1 MEAPPLER
9 KLVAILAA
17 DVASYSRMMEIDEEG
32 TLATLSTFRLV
43 TDGLISRHDGRIC
56 GTAGDSILAAFGSAL
71 AAVQCAVEIQNE
83 LSRSNDDLDKDRRMQ
98 FRIGINVGDVM
109 LKDGDIFGDGVNIA
123 ARLEG
128 LADPGGICISR
139 GIHDHVMKKLPFEF
153 DDLGEQSVKNIA
165 QPVRVYRLVLNGG
178 GPELR
183 PIPAATPSRGVEPDI
198 PSLTED
204 EAVVAVSD
212 PQAVEIEFWDSIKN
226 SILASEY
233 EAYLEQYPKGGFV
246 ALARV
251 RLEAIKQD
259 SVSMRDPHDR
269 EIELSFW
276 ESVRASDSPAL
287 IQAYLEKYPNGEFG
301 ALARIR
307 VDELRPDGH
316 TRVSDGKRGE
326 QDDARADGKG
336 HREA

>member
-17 DVASYSRMMEIDEEG
+17 DVASYSRLMEIDEEG
-32 TLATLSTFRLV
+32 TLATLSAFRVV
-43 TDGLISRHDGRIC
+43 TDRLIAQHEGRIC
-56 GTAGDSILAAFGSAL
+56 GTAGDSILTAFGSAL

-83 LSRSNDDLDKDRRMQ
+83 LAHTNNDLEKERRMQ

-153 DDLGEQSVKNIA
+153 EDLGEQSVKNIA
-165 QPVRVYRLVLNGG
+165 QPVRVYRLLLD
-178 GPELR
+178 ER
-183 PIPAATPSRGVEPDI
+183 ESEARSKASAPAAPDI
-198 PSLTED
+198 EADLPSLAED
-204 EAVVAVSD
+204 EPNARTAD
-212 PQAVEIEFWDSIKN
+212 PRAVEIEFWDSIKN

-233 EAYLEQYPKGGFV
+233 EAYLEQYPDGGFV

-259 SVSMRDPHDR
+259 SVAMRDPHDR

-287 IQAYLEKYPNGEFG
+287 IQAYLEKYPNGEFS

-307 VDELRPDGH
+307 VDELTPDSH
-316 TRVSDGKRGE
+316 T
-326 QDDARADGKG
+326 A
-336 HREA
+336 

>member
-17 DVASYSRMMEIDEEG
+17 DVASYSRMMEVDEEG
-32 TLATLSTFRLV
+32 TLATLSTFRAV
-43 TDGLISRHDGRIC
+43 TDRLISQHGGRIC

-83 LSRSNDDLDKDRRMQ
+83 LAHENNDLAKDRRMQ

-109 LKDGDIFGDGVNIA
+109 LKEGDIFGDGVNIA

-153 DDLGEQSVKNIA
+153 EDLGEQTVKNIA
-165 QPVRVYRLVLNGG
+165 QPVRVYRLLLDERASEQRSNQSAA
-178 GPELR
+178 PPRDAEADL
-183 PIPAATPSRGVEPDI
+183 PSISEDAALAPA
-198 PSLTED
+198 
-204 EAVVAVSD
+204 SD

-226 SILASEY
+226 STLASEY
-233 EAYLEQYPKGGFV
+233 EAYLEQYPEGAFV

-251 RLEAIKQD
+251 RLEAIEKIP
-259 SVSMRDPHDR
+259 SACAIPMTGKSSCRFG
-269 EIELSFW
+269 SW
-276 ESVRASDSPAL
+276 SARASTPRWSRP
-287 IQAYLEKYPNGEFG
+287 ISKNIPTVSS
-301 ALARIR
+301 ARS
-307 VDELRPDGH
+307 H
-316 TRVSDGKRGE
+316 ASAWTS
-326 QDDARADGKG
+326 
-336 HREA
+336 